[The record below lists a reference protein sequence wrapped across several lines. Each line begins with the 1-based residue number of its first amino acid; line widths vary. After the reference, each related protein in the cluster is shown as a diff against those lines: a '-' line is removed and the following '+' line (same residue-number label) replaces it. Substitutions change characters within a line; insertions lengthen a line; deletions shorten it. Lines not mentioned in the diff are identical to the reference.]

1 MTFAIYPL
9 LFTAEVTA
17 PLELDDY
24 SGASLRGTLF
34 NAVWR
39 RFCTN
44 KEAPSCADCPLH
56 SICPVSALVA
66 PLREENTRGRDIP
79 RPYIILPPLGT
90 ARRYERGDRL
100 IFGITLFGSIIQ
112 LLPYLMLSLSEI
124 EANGLGRHL
133 SENRG
138 RRGSFRILRVESYH
152 PLRDE
157 RQLLYRA
164 GQSLVQAPAQAVTAI
179 DIMAEAATLST
190 SELTLDFLTPMR
202 LIDHERLVL
211 RAEFRPLIQRLLE
224 RLRSLD
230 TAYSDTAST
239 PIVAEDGADPVA
251 LATSVTCQEDKTRW
265 EEVRSYSNRQQRS
278 MPISGLR
285 GTATFAGDL
294 TPFRELL
301 VWGQLVHVG
310 KSVVKGNGWYTIQ
323 KIIP

>member
-1 MTFAIYPL
+1 MAFAIYPL
-9 LFTAEVTA
+9 LFTTEVTT
-17 PLELDDY
+17 PLELEDY
-24 SGASLRGTLF
+24 SGAALRGTIF
-34 NAVWR
+34 TAVWR

-44 KEAPSCADCPLH
+44 KEALSCADCPLH
-56 SICPVSALVA
+56 SLCPVSALVA

-90 ARRYERGDRL
+90 ARRYEPGQRL

-112 LLPYLMLSLSEI
+112 LLPYLMLSLADL

-133 SENRG
+133 PENHG

-164 GQSLVQAPAQAVTAI
+164 GQPLVQAPAQAVTVD
-179 DIMAEAATLST
+179 DIAAEAASLPSNA
-190 SELTLDFLTPMR
+190 LTLDFLTPVR
-202 LIDHERLVL
+202 LVDHERLVL
-211 RAEFRPLIQRLLE
+211 RAEFRPFVQRLLE
-224 RLRSLD
+224 RVRTLD
-230 TAYSDTAST
+230 AAYGETGST
-239 PIVAEDGADPVA
+239 PIAAEDSVDVVA
-251 LATSVTCQEDKTRW
+251 LASTITCQKDETRW

-285 GTATFAGDL
+285 GAATFSGDL
-294 TPFRELL
+294 TAFRELL

-310 KSVVKGNGWYTIQ
+310 KSVVKGNGWYTIR
-323 KIIP
+323 K